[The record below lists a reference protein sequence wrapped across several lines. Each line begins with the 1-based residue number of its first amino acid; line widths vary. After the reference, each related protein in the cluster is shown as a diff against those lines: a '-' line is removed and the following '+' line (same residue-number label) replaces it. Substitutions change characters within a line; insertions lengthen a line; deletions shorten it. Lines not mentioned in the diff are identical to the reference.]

1 MSDLRNAEKIK
12 TLSIRVHASY
22 IYRTEQKRILINQIN
37 LIKILLHMIER
48 LMRGMTLD
56 FAVTRVFELE
66 TKKEFPVNRLMIDNY
81 LSSLKRGMKKNEEE
95 YFKLRNVDPESGK
108 KVMIETHKKMMQD
121 MSRVAYR

>member
-1 MSDLRNAEKIK
+1 MAELRDPVRLASMSVRE
-12 TLSIRVHASY
+12 HASY
-22 IYRTEQKRILINQIN
+22 IYRTEQKRILINQIK

-66 TKKEFPVNRLMIDNY
+66 TRKEFPINRLMIDNY
-81 LSSLKRGMKKNEEE
+81 LTSLKRGLKKNEDE
-95 YFKLRNVDPESGK
+95 YFKVRGMDAEKGK
-108 KVMIETHKKMMQD
+108 KLMMETQKKMMHD